1 MAGQYK
7 LKIIRVFDIAGHG
20 KAEVDHV
27 GELCK
32 VAVPREK
39 EN

>member
-1 MAGQYK
+1 MK
-7 LKIIRVFDIAGHG
+7 TIRVYDIAGNG

-32 VAVPREK
+32 VAVQREG

>member
-1 MAGQYK
+1 M
-7 LKIIRVFDIAGHG
+7 KIIRVYDIAGHG

-27 GELCK
+27 GKLTK
-32 VAVPREK
+32 VAVGRER

>member
-1 MAGQYK
+1 M
-7 LKIIRVFDIAGHG
+7 KIIRVYDVTGHG

-32 VAVPREK
+32 VAVQREG